1 MTAFFNSLIMSLFL
15 YAIEVW
21 GSALECQYLSPVD
34 KFCERAYK
42 YGYLLNFTFIK
53 DILRARDKL
62 LWEQITKDCDH
73 CLRDLLPMQRRRS
86 LRSRGHNYIL
96 PRIRTERFKRT
107 FITDVFLIL
116 FRLKLVFSLV
126 MNFCCC
132 ATNKDYINTLTAGQ
146 SYLRHVIFFHL
157 RPAEYYNM
165 YKMPA
170 KNNFLLQFWYGE
182 NHSGYF
188 VKKFTKIST

>member
-1 MTAFFNSLIMSLFL
+1 MLGVTFNQDPCNWDTHFDLLLHKASSRLYIIRVCKFYDNSQEELTAFFNSLIMSLFL

-21 GSALECQYLSPVD
+21 GSALECQYLSPID

-107 FITDVFLIL
+107 FINRCL
-116 FRLKLVFSLV
+116 FSFIQITTS
-126 MNFCCC
+126 
-132 ATNKDYINTLTAGQ
+132 
-146 SYLRHVIFFHL
+146 
-157 RPAEYYNM
+157 
-165 YKMPA
+165 
-170 KNNFLLQFWYGE
+170 FLLSDEFL
-182 NHSGYF
+182 
-188 VKKFTKIST
+188 